1 MVTILTFYRHMARK
15 IYISASSV
23 GDTSG
28 INVHFVYTWE
38 LTPVRNLISVQY
50 AGKPSDRAVHSNDTW
65 EYTRRGQLNHPDV
78 TTQERATQSSWCH
91 NIVQL
96 SNNLLLS
103 TMRRMQTY
111 MYVCVISVG
120 SLYTSWIL
128 KTWFAK
134 KEGEWVQLSYS
145 FSVQCKEQKSV
156 SSPAP
161 VVIEWFNI
169 HKLSIHHKYYLI
181 EVNLRWRLTSPTSS
195 VILAIFIL
203 ESWIFFTCDNV
214 GKK

>member
-1 MVTILTFYRHMARK
+1 MVTIWTFYRHMARK

-50 AGKPSDRAVHSNDTW
+50 AGKPLDRAVHSNDTW

-78 TTQERATQSSWCH
+78 TTQERTTQSSWCHTQGRATQSSWCH
-91 NIVQL
+91 NTVGNSSILMLALWMVVQL
-96 SNNLLLS
+96 SNNLPLS
-103 TMRRMQTY
+103 DIRRMQTY
-111 MYVCVISVG
+111 MYVCVICVG

-145 FSVQCKEQKSV
+145 FSVQCKERNPLV
-156 SSPAP
+156 HL
-161 VVIEWFNI
+161 IL
-169 HKLSIHHKYYLI
+169 LS
-181 EVNLRWRLTSPTSS
+181 
-195 VILAIFIL
+195 
-203 ESWIFFTCDNV
+203 
-214 GKK
+214 